1 MTRRCPAPRLAS
13 LALAALPAWG
23 WAQPASP
30 APSPPPHSAAWPVGW
45 SALGGA
51 AVSLGVGVAFGLR
64 SLDAE
69 TEHKSATTGAAKRR
83 TADAARGAAND
94 ANICFAVAGALAA
107 TGVTLLVVETRPE
120 GGPTA
125 APAPGG
131 GVVGWAGRF

>member
-1 MTRRCPAPRLAS
+1 MSRPNRAPLLAS
-13 LALAALPAWG
+13 LAFAVAPV
-23 WAQPASP
+23 PASAEPEAP
-30 APSPPPHSAAWPVGW
+30 APPPSPRSALWPVGW

-51 AVSLGVGVAFGLR
+51 GVSLGVGVAFGLR
-64 SLDAE
+64 SLAAE
-69 TEHKSATTGAAKRR
+69 ADHKSATTGAGKRR
-83 TADAARGAAND
+83 TADDARGAAND

-107 TGVTLLVVETRPE
+107 TGATLLVIETRPE